1 MKWFTRQPKVAREA
15 TRSPSGGRARRFRVE
30 PRFRL
35 RLDAAG
41 ERDLVI
47 AGAFSDAGAQ
57 QGSQTHAYARRPTDR
72 YRVGRDVPAA
82 GGRGDCRR
90 ARSAPTTQGL
100 PELVEATE
108 AGIRDAMA
116 LESQVHAANGEQ
128 RDILVERGRVAWT
141 SAGEKLRE
149 LLEEITRVREG

>member
-1 MKWFTRQPKVAREA
+1 MRTHDARPIATALAAMCLLLAAAATAAAPEA
-15 TRSPSGGRARRFRVE
+15 
-30 PRFRL
+30 
-35 RLDAAG
+35 
-41 ERDLVI
+41 
-47 AGAFSDAGAQ
+47 
-57 QGSQTHAYARRPTDR
+57 
-72 YRVGRDVPAA
+72 
-82 GGRGDCRR
+82 
-90 ARSAPTTQGL
+90 APTTQGL

-128 RDILVERGRVAWT
+128 RDILVERGRVAWA